1 MENDLRRTGQMARE
15 CGLTVSALR
24 FYDSAGVLVPCR
36 VDPQTGY
43 RWYSSEQVRQA
54 RLVARLRRVG
64 MPVAEI
70 RRVLERRDDRPA
82 AEQILTAHLSRL
94 EAGLAD
100 ARREFSAARA
110 LLEPQENTVTHPHP
124 CTSVTLTGQDL
135 AAALL
140 AVQYAVSEDP
150 DLPMLG
156 GVAIDIDDDGSRV
169 VATDRYRLAVSAVP
183 VSGRTGPAVNVIA
196 APALV
201 NEAINLLSREP
212 APVTVEVGGDEIVLR
227 TDARQLSGRRLDYDF
242 PDYRRLLRSESAH
255 TVPVDVATLRRDV
268 RAAATRTMQRDQ
280 DGTAYEVAVLTVG
293 TDGGVALATDATG
306 PLQLGLNR
314 EFLLQ
319 ALDATHSTELILELD
334 GPIAPLAIRD
344 PERAGT
350 VSLLMPVRLS

>member
-24 FYDSAGVLVPCR
+24 FYDSAGVLAPCW

-43 RWYSSEQVRQA
+43 RWYSGEQVRQA

-70 RRVLERRDDRPA
+70 RRVLDRRDDRPA

-110 LLEPQENTVTHPHP
+110 LLEPQENTVTHPL
-124 CTSVTLTGQDL
+124 TSITLTGQDL
-135 AAALL
+135 AEALRG
-140 AVQYAVSEDP
+140 VQYAVSQDP

-156 GVAIDIDDDGSRV
+156 GVLIDIDDDGLRV
-169 VATDRYRLAVSAVP
+169 VATDRYRLAVSAVT

-196 APALV
+196 PPALV

-212 APVTVEVGGDEIVLR
+212 TPVTVEVGGDDIVLR
-227 TDARQLSGRRLDYDF
+227 TGARALSGRRLDYDF

-255 TVPVDVATLRRDV
+255 TVPVDVASLRRDV
-268 RAAATRTMQRDQ
+268 RAAATRTMRRDQ
-280 DGTAYEVAVLTVG
+280 DGAAYEVAVLTLG
-293 TDGGVALATDATG
+293 ADGGLALATDATG
-306 PLQLGLNR
+306 PVQMGLNQ

-319 ALDATHSTELILELD
+319 ALDATLGTELILELD

-350 VSLLMPVRLS
+350 VSLLMPVCLP

>member
-1 MENDLRRTGQMARE
+1 VENNLRRTGQMARE

-64 MPVAEI
+64 MPLAEI

-110 LLEPQENTVTHPHP
+110 LLEPQENTVTQPHP

-156 GVAIDIDDDGSRV
+156 GVAIDIDDDGLRV

-196 APALV
+196 APAFV
-201 NEAINLLSREP
+201 DEAINVLSREP

-227 TDARQLSGRRLDYDF
+227 THARRLSGRRLDYDF
-242 PDYRRLLRSESAH
+242 PDYRRLLRSESTH
-255 TVPVDVATLRRDV
+255 SVPVDVAALRRDV

-280 DGTAYEVAVLTVG
+280 DGVGYEVAVLTLG
-293 TDGGVALATDATG
+293 TDGGVALTADATG

-314 EFLLQ
+314 EYLLQ

-350 VSLLMPVRLS
+350 VSLLMPVRLP